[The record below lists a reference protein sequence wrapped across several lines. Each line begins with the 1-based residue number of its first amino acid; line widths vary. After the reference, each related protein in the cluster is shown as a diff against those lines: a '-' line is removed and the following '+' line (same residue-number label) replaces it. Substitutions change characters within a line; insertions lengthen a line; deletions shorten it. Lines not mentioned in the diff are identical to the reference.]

1 MQAFVAAGQN
11 TWINVD
17 QLGQS
22 LEARNAIA
30 YKEQK
35 KYELALEQMNIAM
48 KLNPYS
54 SMVFNNL
61 GTIYTEMN
69 DFKKAIP
76 YYEKALELT
85 PDYDIVKKNLAY
97 NYYRV
102 GNYKGTIKT
111 LEKVDIANDAF
122 LVNMINEAKRLAAT
136 QP

>member
-1 MQAFVAAGQN
+1 
-11 TWINVD
+11 
-17 QLGQS
+17 
-22 LEARNAIA
+22 
-30 YKEQK
+30 
-35 KYELALEQMNIAM
+35 MNIAM

-54 SMVFNNL
+54 SMIYNNL

-76 YYEKALELT
+76 YYEKAMELT

-102 GNYKGTIKT
+102 GNYKGTVKT
-111 LEKVDIANDAF
+111 LEKVEIANDEF
-122 LVNMINEAKRLAAT
+122 LVNMMNEAKRLAAT